1 MQAADLVKYI
11 NDPSLLNRQSIGEL
25 QKLAKDFPYFQPAH
39 MLLSMASRKWDASVY
54 QQSLKKTA
62 IVATN
67 RAHLFDLIHQVEN
80 EAVKVKEEPV
90 KEAIKQEPA
99 LEKTEPVKP
108 EAVKENDPVI
118 DATEVPAIAQ
128 QEVPVTIKDTE
139 VVADVKGEE
148 KPVNDV
154 KSLMTAE
161 HALEKEIEKQVV
173 NAFVEKELLK
183 TPELHHPKP
192 KAEPESFTEWLL
204 LLKKNNGQEYHTIK
218 EQATEKI
225 KQEAAKKEDEK
236 NVSAA
241 ETDPNQ
247 LKKQKNKALIDKI
260 IESSP
265 GLIRTKEEQKF
276 YTPDNKAKES
286 LLDNEH
292 LVTETL
298 AKIYALQ
305 GSVNKAVRAYE
316 ILSLKFPQKSAYFA
330 TLIQK
335 LKNNQ

>member
-11 NDPSLLNRQSIGEL
+11 NDPTLLDRQSISEL
-25 QKLAKDFPYFQPAH
+25 QKLAQDFPYFQPAH

-67 RAHLFDLIHQVEN
+67 RAHLFNLIHQVEN
-80 EAVKVKEEPV
+80 EAAAVKEESVTAPV
-90 KEAIKQEPA
+90 LKQPA
-99 LEKTEPVKP
+99 VVETAVPVET
-108 EAVKENDPVI
+108 EAVKQEEPEIIKPEEPVVEEQVT
-118 DATEVPAIAQ
+118 AGTEKEPGVIIEP
-128 QEVPVTIKDTE
+128 
-139 VVADVKGEE
+139 GEL
-148 KPVNDV
+148 PVNDV
-154 KSLMTAE
+154 RSLMTAE
-161 HALEKEIEKQVV
+161 DTLEKEIEKQVV
-173 NAFVEKELLK
+173 NAFVEKEILK

-192 KAEPESFTEWLL
+192 KVEPESFTDWLSM
-204 LLKKNNGQEYHTIK
+204 LKKNNGQDYHHITEHSGVEK
-218 EQATEKI
+218 TKQETFKKAEEKI
-225 KQEAAKKEDEK
+225 PP
-236 NVSAA
+236 A
-241 ETDPNQ
+241 ETDAVQ

-260 IESSP
+260 IETSP
-265 GLIRTKEEQKF
+265 GLIRSKEEQKF